1 MAHIMAR
8 HIILM
13 VGHTMVPVIMDLATM
28 ATEGIMATEVTGMGM
43 AMAVMGMVVIMVM
56 MAIVGMVAAEA
67 ITVMATGVK
76 FGILS
81 VSENGA
87 VLL

>member
-28 ATEGIMATEVTGMGM
+28 ATEVTGMGM
-43 AMAVMGMVVIMVM
+43 AMAVM
-56 MAIVGMVAAEA
+56 GMVAAEA

>member
-43 AMAVMGMVVIMVM
+43 AMAVMGMV
-56 MAIVGMVAAEA
+56 AAEA

>member
-13 VGHTMVPVIMDLATM
+13 VGHTMVPVIMDLAT
-28 ATEGIMATEVTGMGM
+28 MATEVTGMGM